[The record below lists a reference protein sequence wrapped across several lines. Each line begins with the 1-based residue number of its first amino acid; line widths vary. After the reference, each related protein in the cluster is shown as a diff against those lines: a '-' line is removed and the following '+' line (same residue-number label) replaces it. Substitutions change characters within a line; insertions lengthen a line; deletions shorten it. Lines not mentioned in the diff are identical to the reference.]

1 MNSPIYFV
9 TGAAGF
15 VGRHLCHRL
24 IDSGVVVHALV
35 RCHEHMLEQM
45 GVKLWI
51 GDLWDEEL
59 LQSAMAGAGFVVHC
73 AGDAAFGNGPHY
85 HAANVELTQHVI
97 EVARRCR
104 EPLQRFV
111 HVSTIG
117 AIDRSRRDDC
127 RQALNEDSPAF
138 PVSDYGRSK
147 LDVEKIVAESGLPY
161 AIVRP
166 AMVVGDDMRFDSHFA
181 VFARHALAGSP
192 LAWMAW
198 PGQFS
203 VVHVDDLVRAIQVLA
218 THELAAGKVF
228 FCAGETL
235 ALNAFL
241 DMCRPRPFRI
251 GLSWIKPALRPV
263 FAWVP
268 FSLKAMLFPVLVA
281 SDARLRALGW
291 APEHSLASALAGVI
305 ERERARLDPL
315 LPPGGQTVVTGAA
328 SGLGRALVS
337 RLASRRE
344 QLLLIDR
351 DAAGLAELAA
361 AYPHCTTRVVDLAR
375 DAEIES
381 LLAAPE
387 WNDCAITELYAC
399 AGIGLRGRMQDIPI
413 SGHLRMFQ
421 INVLARIA
429 LASHAIAGMQRR
441 HFGRVVLISSSS
453 AFQPLPY
460 MATYAATNSAL
471 LSLGEAWS
479 EEVAQQGVHVMTV
492 CPGGMH
498 TNFQRTAGVKEIE
511 GERLMTPEAV
521 ADLIVT
527 RLAKRRMTLIVSFRS
542 FAMAMLARLLP
553 RKVSVRL
560 WHSLMERMR

>member
-15 VGRHLCHRL
+15 VGRHLCRGL
-24 IDSGVVVHALV
+24 IDSGAVVHALV
-35 RCHEHMLEQM
+35 RRHDPLLKQM

-59 LQSAMAGAGFVVHC
+59 LQSAMAGAEVVVHC
-73 AGDAAFGNGPHY
+73 AGDATFGNGPHY

-97 EVARRCR
+97 GVARQCR

-111 HVSTIG
+111 HLSTIG

-147 LDVEKIVAESGLPY
+147 LESEKIVAESGLPY

-181 VFARHALAGSP
+181 VFARHAFSGSP

-218 THELAAGKVF
+218 THELAVGKVF

-235 ALNAFL
+235 GVNTFL

-251 GLSWIKPALRPV
+251 GLSWIKFSLRPV

-268 FSLKAMLFPVLVA
+268 FSLKAMLFPALVA

-291 APEHSLASALAGVI
+291 APEHTWASALAGVVA
-305 ERERARLDPL
+305 REHARHDPEV
-315 LPPGGQTVVTGAA
+315 PPSGQTVVTGAA

-337 RLASRRE
+337 RLASMRE
-344 QLLLIDR
+344 RLLLIDR
-351 DAAGLAELAA
+351 DAAGLAELVVK
-361 AYPHCTTRVVDLAR
+361 YPHCTTRVVDLAR
-375 DAEIES
+375 EEEIES

-387 WNDCAITELYAC
+387 WNDYAIAELYAC
-399 AGIGLRGRMQDIPI
+399 AGLGLRGRMQDIPT
-413 SGHLRMFQ
+413 SGHLQMFRV
-421 INVLARIA
+421 NVLARLA
-429 LASHAIAGMQRR
+429 LASHAIACMQRR
-441 HFGRVVLISSSS
+441 QFGRVVLISSSS

-471 LSLGEAWS
+471 LFLGEAWS

-511 GERLMTPEAV
+511 GERLMTPEVA
-521 ADLIVT
+521 ADLILAG
-527 RLAKRRMTLIVSFRS
+527 LAKRRMTLIVSFRS

-560 WHSLMERMR
+560 WHRLMEKMR

>member
-1 MNSPIYFV
+1 MNTPPYFV

-15 VGRHLCHRL
+15 VGRHLCRRL
-24 IDSGVVVHALV
+24 IDSGAVVHALV
-35 RCHEHMLEQM
+35 RRHEPLLEQM

-51 GDLWDEEL
+51 GDLWNEEL
-59 LQSAMAGAGFVVHC
+59 LQSAMAGAAVVVHC

-85 HAANVELTQHVI
+85 QAANVELTRHVI
-97 EVARRCR
+97 GVARRCR

-117 AIDRSRRDDC
+117 AIDRSRWDDC
-127 RQALNEDSPAF
+127 RHALNEDSPAF

-147 LDVEKIVAESGLPY
+147 LESEKIVAESGLPY
-161 AIVRP
+161 AIIRP

-181 VFARHALAGSP
+181 VFARHALAASP
-192 LAWMAW
+192 LSWIAW

-203 VVHVDDLVRAIQVLA
+203 VVHVDDLVRAIQVLGA
-218 THELAAGKVF
+218 HESAACKVF

-235 ALNAFL
+235 AVSIFL
-241 DMCRPRPFRI
+241 DMCRPRSLRI
-251 GLSWIKPALRPV
+251 GLSWVKPVLRP
-263 FAWVP
+263 FIAWLP

-291 APEHSLASALAGVI
+291 APEHSLAGALAGVI
-305 ERERARLDPL
+305 ARERARLDPEVS
-315 LPPGGQTVVTGAA
+315 PGGQTVVTGAA

-337 RLASRRE
+337 RLANRRE
-344 QLLLIDR
+344 RLLLIDR
-351 DAAGLAELAA
+351 DEAGLAELAA
-361 AYPHCTTRVVDLAR
+361 AYPHCTTRVVDLACE
-375 DAEIES
+375 AEIES
-381 LLAAPE
+381 LLASPE
-387 WNDCAITELYAC
+387 WNEYAITELYAC
-399 AGIGLRGRMQDIPI
+399 AGLGLRGRMQDIPT

-421 INVLARIA
+421 VNVLARIA

-441 HFGRVVLISSSS
+441 YFGRVVLVSSSS

-479 EEVAQQGVHVMTV
+479 AEVAGQGVHVMTV
-492 CPGGMH
+492 CPGGMQ

-511 GERLMTPEAV
+511 GERLMTPEDA
-521 ADLIVT
+521 ADLIFAG
-527 RLAKRRMTLIVSFRS
+527 LAKRRMTLIVSFRS

-553 RKVSVRL
+553 RKMSVRL
-560 WHSLMERMR
+560 WLRLMGKMR

>member
-1 MNSPIYFV
+1 MNPAVYFV

-15 VGRHLCHRL
+15 VGRHLCRSL
-24 IDSGVVVHALV
+24 IDSGIVVHALV
-35 RCHEHMLEQM
+35 RRHEPLLEKM
-45 GVKLWI
+45 GVKLWV

-59 LQSAMAGAGFVVHC
+59 LQSAMAGVGVVVHC

-85 HAANVELTQHVI
+85 HAANVELTRHVI
-97 EVARRCR
+97 GVARRCK

-117 AIDRSRRDDC
+117 AIDRSRQDDC

-147 LDVEKIVAESGLPY
+147 LEAEKIVSESGLSY

-181 VFARHALAGSP
+181 VFARHAFAGSP

-218 THELAAGKVF
+218 THESAAGKVF

-235 ALNAFL
+235 AVNAFL

-263 FAWVP
+263 LAWVP

-305 ERERARLDPL
+305 ARERARLDPVA
-315 LPPGGQTVVTGAA
+315 PPGGQTVVTGAA

-344 QLLLIDR
+344 RLLLIDR
-351 DAAGLAELAA
+351 DASGLAELAA

-375 DAEIES
+375 DEEIES

-387 WNDCAITELYAC
+387 WTGCAITELYAC
-399 AGIGLRGRMQDIPI
+399 AGIGLRGRMQDIPT

-421 INVLARIA
+421 VNVLARIA
-429 LASHAIAGMQRR
+429 LASHAMAGMRR
-441 HFGRVVLISSSS
+441 RYFGRVVLISSSS

-471 LSLGEAWS
+471 LSLGEAWA
-479 EEVAQQGVHVMTV
+479 EEVARQGVHVMTV

-511 GERLMTPEAV
+511 GERLMTPEEV
-521 ADLIVT
+521 ADLILAG
-527 RLAKRRMTLIVSFRS
+527 LAKRRMTLIVSFRS

-560 WHSLMERMR
+560 WHRLMEKMR